1 MTDGSGPSSR
11 APFARYDRDSSSWKM
26 CQVSF
31 PWTTESDPA
40 DPTSS
45 RDPSAPSSP
54 TPTARLLPKWPKQ
67 GIACGGRAY
76 ELPTR
81 EHPIAGSA
89 SSSSA
94 SGSTT
99 SSAEPVAQR
108 GGEEQTWPTPTSSMD
123 TMGDVVQAM
132 YAGSDPRRPAY
143 QDANWPT
150 PTTQDSEND
159 GQESQRRR
167 RSPPL
172 NARVAM
178 AAEEEKATALW
189 PTPTVEDAGR
199 SGSQEMADRWAA
211 GERVP
216 DTHQRLR
223 TAVLALWPT
232 PKAQDA
238 ENAMRGARAQGGPS
252 LGEQVREQTEQDALW
267 PTPTAS
273 DQNGAGHGL
282 RGAGKGPALTTAV
295 ALWPTPVA
303 SDCKRGEVAT
313 PEKPGQTRSLGHA
326 VVEERVEEQR
336 APTTA
341 LWPTPVTTDAK
352 GSRRS
357 TARTDE
363 WESHEGTTLLDA
375 VLEAEG
381 RADEPRDARP
391 AARLRRGTSATAPGP
406 GEASSASASE
416 PTPTSLAAAAASPTA
431 PTTPAA
437 VSRTSQ
443 TSLWD
448 EPNETSGPSAPSAW
462 PTPTTVETTSEK
474 AKHHRPTA
482 GPHRGGPSFGLGD
495 AVSMWPTPTA
505 ATYGSSQNGINGVN
519 GENRR
524 PSAGTPSL
532 ETRAKMEGGA
542 LNPDWVEAL
551 MGFPAGWT
559 DVPLPHKPRK
569 PKKPREP
576 AEPAPPRGKPR
587 APRKPRRPRDP
598 TQTSTKTTSTSTS
611 TSTTRSTR
619 GPTST

>member
-26 CQVSF
+26 CHVSF

-431 PTTPAA
+431 PTTLAA
-437 VSRTSQ
+437 GPVVPTQ
-443 TSLWD
+443 TSMWG
-448 EPNETSGPSAPSAW
+448 TTTTAQPS
-462 PTPTTVETTSEK
+462 TSE
-474 AKHHRPTA
+474 R
-482 GPHRGGPSFGLGD
+482 
-495 AVSMWPTPTA
+495 WPTPTA

-576 AEPAPPRGKPR
+576 AEPEPPRGKPR

-611 TSTTRSTR
+611 TTRSTR
-619 GPTST
+619 GPIST